1 FQGAAPLPPSMQK
14 RAAADGHIATLN
26 SFLVYIQISLVM
38 LAAQSLRPLS
48 GPEGIMVMSS
58 TTKKRKQTGQ
68 PTKLGSAIRHRR
80 KALGKTLENV
90 ADETELT
97 TGFISQVE
105 RGISSPSLSS
115 LMSIAASLQT
125 SVEQLVSVPEKYS
138 EYVQKDRRQSYTL
151 GTEGRFYEKLGPG
164 FPGALIHSQI
174 IHRPAGHESEKM
186 CHQGEVFC
194 YLLAGEVEYHLNG
207 EVFIMKPGDVIHHH
221 TSKPH
226 FSRVLGK
233 AGSVELWVSTSPMSN
248 VDDGDN

>member
-1 FQGAAPLPPSMQK
+1 M
-14 RAAADGHIATLN
+14 AT
-26 SFLVYIQISLVM
+26 
-38 LAAQSLRPLS
+38 
-48 GPEGIMVMSS
+48 SS
-58 TTKKRKQTGQ
+58 TPKKRNQKGQ
-68 PTKLGSAIRHRR
+68 PSKLGNAIRHRR
-80 KALGKTLENV
+80 KALGKTLEKV

-115 LMSIAASLQT
+115 LMAIAASLQT

-138 EYVQKDRRQSYTL
+138 EFIQKDRRQSYSL
-151 GTEGRFYEKLGPG
+151 GTAGRYYEKLGPG
-164 FPGALIHSQI
+164 FQGSLIHSQI

-194 YLLAGEVEYHLNG
+194 YLLAGEVEYHLDG
-207 EVFIMKPGDVIHHH
+207 EVFTMTPGDVIHHH

-233 AGSVELWVSTSPMSN
+233 SESVELWVSTSPMSN
-248 VDDGDN
+248 AD